1 MAGNLTRA
9 KALAAEHRVMP
20 GFRSN
25 IAFREGDW
33 EAAIEMNLPMLDWA
47 RRTGHRWDEVDSLAT
62 LCALLRITGD
72 FQRAAEF
79 FQQLLRASEPSD
91 LWQEMRI
98 RPSAALLA
106 IEAGRSEEA
115 VQHLEVCRAIVA
127 QGEDWLGMI
136 SAVERAE
143 AMLAAAQNRDLTPH
157 FEKSIANLKRY
168 SLPWDE
174 ADTPHYWGVALNTA
188 GEYSNANEK
197 FDAAVEMYRRLGAGQ
212 RWIDRAEAAKHSS
225 VPAPKAHKPAATSP
239 DPAIFR
245 KEGEFWTL
253 AYQGATVRL
262 RDIKGLAYIAVLLA
276 HPGER
281 FHAKELVTIVGGASI
296 GKSANGSLAGHRS

>member
-1 MAGNLTRA
+1 M
-9 KALAAEHRVMP
+9 
-20 GFRSN
+20 
-25 IAFREGDW
+25 
-33 EAAIEMNLPMLDWA
+33 
-47 RRTGHRWDEVDSLAT
+47 
-62 LCALLRITGD
+62 
-72 FQRAAEF
+72 
-79 FQQLLRASEPSD
+79 
-91 LWQEMRI
+91 
-98 RPSAALLA
+98 
-106 IEAGRSEEA
+106 
-115 VQHLEVCRAIVA
+115 
-127 QGEDWLGMI
+127 
-136 SAVERAE
+136 
-143 AMLAAAQNRDLTPH
+143 
-157 FEKSIANLKRY
+157 
-168 SLPWDE
+168 
-174 ADTPHYWGVALNTA
+174 HYWGVALNTA

-296 GKSANGSLAGHRS
+296 GKSANGSLAGGDLSVTNDLSGSDPSLDPRARTDYRSRLKELQVELDEADRFHDIGRAARAREELDFLNAELAAGLGIGGHARSSSAHAERARLMVTKSIRTALDKIRQGSPALGRYFATSISTGYFCSYQPQPEDDVSWQLHAD